1 MSLILEIDFL
11 TGVCRAARRPG
22 DDEPDWPPQPDR
34 VFSALVSA
42 WGVRGEVPEE
52 RVALE
57 WLEKQMPPEI
67 LASKHTIRTTPDVYV
82 PPNDFETPRKDLE
95 ELAWYREDL
104 KHGKRPEGDSRERAW
119 KKALSTLPEYR
130 TGRQPR
136 RFPVAWLDDPTMEL
150 IWKDAVPEAKVLDAL
165 NALAQCVGYIG
176 HSASLV
182 RCRFLAAAARQSEQ
196 KLMPSRRW
204 VYSGRLRELEAAYHA
219 RPERPMISSGW
230 SVPSQNNLSESGPPN
245 TWLVLEAIKGEV
257 PDIRASSLVCRL
269 LRAALMC
276 GYRRSG
282 QRDTIPEVVSG
293 HTPDGMPTR
302 NPHLAIVPMAFAG
315 WPHADGHVLGFALI
329 PPHGESLQCIDGFRT
344 AWETVA
350 HYEPDEQQRVLTL
363 RGLPL
368 RGPLHLSPV
377 TEESKR
383 SLSSGPYL
391 KTSSRWATVTPIV
404 LERYLKKKHDAEIQ
418 ELVADSCKHAG
429 LPRPNPEG
437 IWISKHSAVEGVP
450 SARPLAG
457 EPPWTQW
464 RLPKPLRTRQLTH
477 AIIDFEEQV
486 PGPVLLGAGRFTG
499 LGLCRRMG
507 S

>member
-57 WLEKQMPPEI
+57 WLECQRSPMI
-67 LASKHTIRTTPDVYV
+67 QASGYSARTAPDVYV
-82 PPNDFETPRKDLE
+82 PVNDPKASKAMKTYIRVLPD
-95 ELAWYREDL
+95 YR
-104 KHGKRPEGDSRERAW
+104 P
-119 KKALSTLPEYR
+119 
-130 TGRQPR
+130 RQPR
-136 RFPVAWLDDPTMEL
+136 QFPVALPDDPTMEL

-165 NALAQCVGYIG
+165 NTLAQCVGYIG

-404 LERYLKKKHDAEIQ
+404 LEHYLKKKHDAEIQ

>member
-1 MSLILEIDFL
+1 MTLILEIEFL
-11 TGVCRAARRPG
+11 TGVCRAARGPG

-42 WGVRGEVPEE
+42 WGVRGEVAGE
-52 RVALE
+52 RAALE
-57 WLEKQMPPEI
+57 WLEGQLPPMI
-67 LASKHTIRTTPDVYV
+67 QASGCSARTAPEVYV
-82 PPNDFETPRKDLE
+82 PVNDPKASKAMKTYLRVLPDC
-95 ELAWYREDL
+95 
-104 KHGKRPEGDSRERAW
+104 RPH
-119 KKALSTLPEYR
+119 
-130 TGRQPR
+130 QPR
-136 RFPVAWLDDPTMEL
+136 QFPVALPDDPTMEL
-150 IWKDAVPEAKVLDAL
+150 IWKDAVPEAKVLDTL
-165 NALAQCVGYIG
+165 NTLAQCVGYIG

-182 RCRFLAAAARQSEQ
+182 RCRFLAAATRQSEQ

-219 RPERPMISSGW
+219 RPERPVISSGW

-257 PDIRASSLVCRL
+257 PDIRASALVCRL
-269 LRAALMC
+269 LRQTLMC

-350 HYEPDEQQRVLTL
+350 HYEPDEQRRVLTL
-363 RGLPL
+363 RGSPL
-368 RGPLHLSPV
+368 RGPLHLSPAA
-377 TEESKR
+377 EESKR

-404 LERYLKKKHDAEIQ
+404 LERYLKKNHDAEVQ

-450 SARPLAG
+450 PARPLPG

-464 RLPKPLRTRQLTH
+464 RLPKSLRTRQLTH
-477 AIIDFEEQV
+477 AIIDFEEPV
-486 PGPVLLGAGRFTG
+486 SGPVLLGAGRFTG
-499 LGLCRRMG
+499 LGLCRRMR

>member
-1 MSLILEIDFL
+1 MTLILEIEFL
-11 TGVCRAARRPG
+11 TGVCRAARGPG

-42 WGVRGEVPEE
+42 WGVRGEVAGE
-52 RVALE
+52 RAALE
-57 WLEKQMPPEI
+57 WLEGQLPPMI
-67 LASKHTIRTTPDVYV
+67 RASGCSARTAPEVYV
-82 PPNDFETPRKDLE
+82 PVNDPKASRAMKTYLRVLPDC
-95 ELAWYREDL
+95 
-104 KHGKRPEGDSRERAW
+104 RP
-119 KKALSTLPEYR
+119 
-130 TGRQPR
+130 RQPR
-136 RFPVAWLDDPTMEL
+136 QFPVALPDDPTMEL

-165 NALAQCVGYIG
+165 NTLAQCVGYIG

-182 RCRFLAAAARQSEQ
+182 RCRFLDAAARQSEQ

-204 VYSGRLRELEAAYHA
+204 VYSGRLRDLEAAYHA
-219 RPERPMISSGW
+219 RPERPVISSGW
-230 SVPSQNNLSESGPPN
+230 SFPSQNNLSESGPPN

-257 PDIRASSLVCRL
+257 PDIRASALVCRL
-269 LRAALMC
+269 LRQTLMC

-282 QRDTIPEVVSG
+282 QRDTIPDVVSG

-329 PPHGESLQCIDGFRT
+329 LPHGESLQCIDGFRT

-350 HYEPDEQQRVLTL
+350 HYDPEEQRRVLTL
-363 RGLPL
+363 QGSPL
-368 RGPLHLSPV
+368 HGPLCLSPV

-383 SLSSGPYL
+383 SLSSDPYL

-404 LERYLKKKHDAEIQ
+404 LERYLKKNHDAEIQ
-418 ELVADSCKHAG
+418 ELVANSCEHAG
-429 LPRPNPEG
+429 LPRPNPER
-437 IWISKHSAVEGVP
+437 IWIGKHSAIEGAP
-450 SARPLAG
+450 PARPLTG
-457 EPPWTQW
+457 EPPWTKW
-464 RLPKPLRTRQLTH
+464 KLPRLLKTRQLTH

-507 S
+507 D